1 MHTEN
6 SHALH
11 NMHIK
16 YCGNIKFSEHRLE
29 KKKQLNPTMS
39 LIRNN

>member
-29 KKKQLNPTMS
+29 KKKTTESHHVANKE
-39 LIRNN
+39 